1 MFSTAT
7 ASTTR
12 AAARRLSLFSRT
24 QPSTKFFST
33 STRTRT
39 PLSPVRTVLAF
50 AAGASVVAVTAAL
63 GTGPGQPLFADA
75 ADSATLKSK
84 LPRTE
89 YARDAPGL
97 YVWGSNAAGLVDPR
111 TAPPVGTVS
120 TDPTADVRGENCV
133 KRPQRMRFFDG
144 VALRGVV
151 FGEDVAVAIDA
162 RGDVFQWGHRF
173 APTARD
179 PIRTLAGLDIV
190 QVHVARDALFALSRA
205 GTLYMVPIE
214 AAAQAQMSGTDP
226 LTLPRA
232 TPAIR
237 SESPKS
243 SSWWPF
249 GRSSPATATPWPT
262 LAVQGDSIADVRAG
276 DDHVL
281 VRTKKGEVYSAAL
294 APRAVA
300 AGALGRGVQPGE
312 AQVDEDGNVDR
323 VIPQLHKV
331 EVMGKVDEIAAGAA
345 HALARTSD
353 GRVWAWGTNTH
364 GQLCLGTWTKATE
377 IVPLPTEIHP
387 RKDASVQSIT
397 AAGQMSAF
405 ITTTPKTGTTDV
417 LVCGNGQFGT
427 LGHGQYIHV
436 QPSAVTVKEISNR
449 TEYNESAKKLVPI
462 GIRTLALGPYHAAAV
477 LQGTMAPLGNDVL
490 FWGAG
495 TCYATAQARRKHL
508 AMPVPGHPLPWRFGE
523 GHAELENGDGVDR
536 MLVRDDQEVVVG
548 PTVSCVYSKA

>member
-12 AAARRLSLFSRT
+12 AAARRLLPR
-24 QPSTKFFST
+24 STKHLFST

-75 ADSATLKSK
+75 AESPMASK

-97 YVWGSNAAGLVDPR
+97 YVWGSNATGLVDPK
-111 TAPPVGTVS
+111 TAPPVGSVS

-133 KRPQRMRFFDG
+133 KRPQRIKFFDG

-151 FGEDVAVAIDA
+151 FGDDVAVAIDT

-179 PIRTLAGLDIV
+179 PIRTLTGLDIV

-226 LTLPRA
+226 LALPRA
-232 TPAIR
+232 TPATR
-237 SESPKS
+237 SESPKAS

-249 GRSSPATATPWPT
+249 GRSAPSAAAKTWPT

-276 DDHVL
+276 DDHVV
-281 VRTKKGEVYSAAL
+281 VRTKKGDVFSAAL

-323 VIPQLHKV
+323 VVPQLHKV
-331 EVMGKVDEIAAGAA
+331 EVVGKVDEIAAGAA
-345 HALARTSD
+345 HSLARTSD

-364 GQLCLGTWTKATE
+364 GQLCLGTWTKSTE

-405 ITTTPKTGTTDV
+405 VTTAPTTGTTNV

-449 TEYNESAKKLVPI
+449 TEYNELAKKLVPI

-477 LQGTMAPLGNDVL
+477 LQGSMAPLGNDVL

-523 GHAELENGDGVDR
+523 GHADVENGDGVDR

>member
-1 MFSTAT
+1 MLSTAT

-12 AAARRLSLFSRT
+12 AAARRLLLPR
-24 QPSTKFFST
+24 PKFFST
-33 STRTRT
+33 STRTTRT
-39 PLSPVRTVLAF
+39 PISPVRTVLAF

-63 GTGPGQPLFADA
+63 GMGPGQPLFADA
-75 ADSATLKSK
+75 AEPKASK

-89 YARDAPGL
+89 YARDARGL

-111 TAPPVGTVS
+111 TAPPVGSVS

-151 FGEDVAVAIDA
+151 FGDDVAVAIDA

-173 APTARD
+173 APTASE
-179 PIRTLAGLDIV
+179 PIRTLTGLDIV
-190 QVHVARDALFALSRA
+190 QVHVANDALLALSRT
-205 GTLYMVPIE
+205 GTLYVIPVE

-226 LTLPRA
+226 LVLPRA
-232 TPAIR
+232 TPATR
-237 SESPKS
+237 SESPKSSS

-249 GRSSPATATPWPT
+249 GRSAQPATTAIWPT
-262 LAVQGDSIADVRAG
+262 LAIQGDTIADVRAG
-276 DDHVL
+276 NDHVV

-323 VIPQLHKV
+323 VVPQLHKV
-331 EVMGKVDEIAAGAA
+331 EVVGKVDEIAAGAA

-364 GQLCLGTWTKATE
+364 GQLCLGTWTKGTE

-405 ITTTPKTGTTDV
+405 ITTTSTTGTTDV

-449 TEYNESAKKLVPI
+449 TEYNEAAKKIVPI

-523 GHAELENGDGVDR
+523 GHAEVENGDGVDR

>member
-12 AAARRLSLFSRT
+12 AAARRLLPRSPR
-24 QPSTKFFST
+24 FFST
-33 STRTRT
+33 STRTSRT
-39 PLSPVRTVLAF
+39 PVSPVRTVLAF
-50 AAGASVVAVTAAL
+50 AAGASVVAVAAAL
-63 GTGPGQPLFADA
+63 GAGPGQPLFAD
-75 ADSATLKSK
+75 SAESVTPKTK
-84 LPRTE
+84 VPRTE
-89 YARDAPGL
+89 YARDARGL

-111 TAPPVGTVS
+111 TAPPVGSVS
-120 TDPTADVRGENCV
+120 TDPTADVRGESCV

-151 FGEDVAVAIDA
+151 FGDDVAVAIDA

-173 APTARD
+173 APTAAD
-179 PIRTLAGLDIV
+179 PIRTLTGLDIV
-190 QVHVARDALFALSRA
+190 QVHVARDALFALSRS
-205 GTLYMVPIE
+205 GTLYMVPVE

-232 TPAIR
+232 TPATR
-237 SESPKS
+237 SESPKSS

-249 GRSSPATATPWPT
+249 GRSAQPATATWPT
-262 LAVQGDSIADVRAG
+262 LAIQGDSIADVRAG
-276 DDHVL
+276 DDHVV

-312 AQVDEDGNVDR
+312 TQVDEDGNVDR
-323 VIPQLHKV
+323 VVPQLHKV
-331 EVMGKVDEIAAGAA
+331 EVVGKVDEIAAGAA

-353 GRVWAWGTNTH
+353 GRVFAWGTNTH

-377 IVPLPTEIHP
+377 IVVLPTEIRP
-387 RKDASVQSIT
+387 RKDASVQSIA

-405 ITTTPKTGTTDV
+405 ITTTPTTGTTDV

-449 TEYNESAKKLVPI
+449 TEYSETAKKIVPI

-508 AMPVPGHPLPWRFGE
+508 ATPVPGHPLPWRFGE
-523 GHAELENGDGVDR
+523 GHAEVENGDGIDR